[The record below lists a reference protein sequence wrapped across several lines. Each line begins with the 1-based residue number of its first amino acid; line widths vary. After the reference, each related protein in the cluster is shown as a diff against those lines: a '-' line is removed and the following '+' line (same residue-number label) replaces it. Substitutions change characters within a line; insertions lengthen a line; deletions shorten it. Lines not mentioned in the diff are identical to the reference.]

1 MYKKFLAGLLAFA
14 LVFGSAAALPA
25 TELKNGGVISVSAE
39 GDTLTYGDFEYVS
52 YGDSVAIRKYN
63 GNDANVVIPSE
74 INGKSV
80 TSINGISEW
89 YSPWGEYIYD
99 GAFEDN
105 KNLVNVTIPATVTSI
120 GAETFSGCSNLKS
133 VSFSE
138 NVTSIGCKAFY
149 NCTQLT
155 DIENINNLNIIEAQ
169 AFEGTKWLEEQRELN
184 PLVIINN
191 TVIDGRTIKGTATI
205 PEGITRIAPYAFR
218 DTITVTEVEFPSTL
232 EYIGE
237 RAFSNCY
244 CINTI
249 ILPDSVENI
258 GDCAFQYC
266 TALKFLKMPD
276 NEYADIGIYVFRGCS
291 NIKEITWGGYWYKG
305 DFGDSIDTL
314 LCGDSLS
321 KDCLIRCKYNSS
333 AYKYAKENGYNYEFT
348 NVFNNFACDK
358 YEKGEWDNEKE
369 EYIVVDEGYEI
380 YAYLGDEAEITIP
393 STINNKKV
401 YSVEFYDD
409 NLSDNV
415 KTVNI
420 SNGIEN
426 FECYSKIES
435 VNIPQS
441 LEKFG
446 CSNTLKKIIYDDGC
460 TKTLNCCHGQT
471 SLETVILPDSL
482 IEISSEEFWD
492 CINLKSLYIPAGV
505 SNDISSRSFVRCLNL
520 GNITVD
526 NDNKKYSSENG
537 MIYSKDKSILYYVP
551 NAKESVTVSSKT
563 RIISNGAFN
572 NCVKLNELNLPNN
585 LEKIENG
592 GLLSNIGRNY
602 SLGCDVPLYPPL
614 KSIVIPKSV
623 KSLEN
628 SGLGF
633 YMAYPYDI
641 QLPNFK
647 IYCYSNSAGEKYA
660 KDNGFDYE
668 LLDKPAVNGTGK
680 VSIENSTSGLKVENI
695 SVNIAKSGSGKTD
708 KTIKI
713 GSDGKFTVE
722 GLADGKYDFTFT
734 ADKCVPRTYSVS
746 VSGGTFKLDSVELHL
761 YGDVN
766 GDGKITTADVGKT
779 NADTRNSKKLT
790 DSYDKKVADA
800 NGDGKI
806 TTADVGKVNAHV
818 RGTKNLW

>member
-105 KNLVNVTIPATVTSI
+105 KNLISITIPATVTSI
-120 GAETFSGCSNLKS
+120 GAETFSGCSNLRS

-138 NVTSIGCKAFY
+138 NVTDIGCKAFY
-149 NCTQLT
+149 NCTQLA
-155 DIENINNLNIIEAQ
+155 DIENINNLKYIEGQ

-258 GDCAFQYC
+258 GDYAFQYC
-266 TALKFLKMPD
+266 TALKYLKMPD
-276 NEYADIGIYVFRGCS
+276 YRYADIGIFAFRGCS
-291 NIKEITWGGYWYKG
+291 NIKEITWEGYNYKD
-305 DFGDSIDTL
+305 DFGDSIEMLMDI
-314 LCGDSLS
+314 DSLP
-321 KDCLIRCKYNSS
+321 KDCLIRCKYNGS

-348 NVFNNFACDK
+348 NVFNNFACNK
-358 YEKGEWDNEKE
+358 YEKCEWDNEKE
-369 EYIVVDEGYEI
+369 ENVVVDEGYEI
-380 YAYLGDEAEITIP
+380 YAYLGNEANVTVPAKINNKNVYEVSELNDTVKNVILSNGIVYIGGLEGSIVGDSIESINIPKSLCQTWMLHDLMPNLKKVTIDEGVTEITDGCLCYIDLTSIIIPNSVESIGDCAFAYCKNLTNITIP
-393 STINNKKV
+393 DSVKSIEDFAFAGCENLSNVTIGNGVTNLSLDFLADCFNLKNIIVADDNKNYLSQDGVLFNKNKTKLIKYPSGKSDTSYTV
-401 YSVEFYDD
+401 PNTVKDIVEFAFHDSY
-409 NLSDNV
+409 NL
-415 KTVNI
+415 T
-420 SNGIEN
+420 
-426 FECYSKIES
+426 
-435 VNIPQS
+435 
-441 LEKFG
+441 
-446 CSNTLKKIIYDDGC
+446 
-460 TKTLNCCHGQT
+460 
-471 SLETVILPDSL
+471 
-482 IEISSEEFWD
+482 
-492 CINLKSLYIPAGV
+492 
-505 SNDISSRSFVRCLNL
+505 
-520 GNITVD
+520 NIT
-526 NDNKKYSSENG
+526 
-537 MIYSKDKSILYYVP
+537 
-551 NAKESVTVSSKT
+551 
-563 RIISNGAFN
+563 
-572 NCVKLNELNLPNN
+572 
-585 LEKIENG
+585 
-592 GLLSNIGRNY
+592 
-602 SLGCDVPLYPPL
+602 
-614 KSIVIPKSV
+614 IPKSV
-623 KSLEN
+623 TNIEDRAFSMSRFLIK
-628 SGLGF
+628 
-633 YMAYPYDI
+633 
-641 QLPNFK
+641 
-647 IYCYSNSAGEKYA
+647 CYSNTAGEKYA

-680 VSIENSTSGLKVENI
+680 VNVANSTSGLKVENL
-695 SVNIAKSGSGKTD
+695 SVSIGKSGSDKTD
-708 KTIKI
+708 KTVKADA
-713 GSDGKFTVE
+713 DGKFTVE

-766 GDGKITTADVGKT
+766 GDGELTTADVGKA

-790 DSYDKKVADA
+790 DSYDKKVADV